1 MSGIPAE
8 IDTPDIVV
16 DLDVLERNIERMAAA
31 LRAKGLR
38 LRPHAKTH
46 KMPEIAARQLAAG
59 AVGLTVATIGEA
71 EVFAEH
77 GATDLFIAYPLWIG
91 PRQAERL
98 RRLTGTARIAIGV
111 DSVEAAEAAGRHL
124 GSAAGDIEAVVEID
138 SGHHRSGVLPEQ
150 AVVVARAAAAAGL
163 RVGGVFTFPGHSYA
177 PGMPAKAVE
186 EEQQA
191 LGRAAGLL
199 AAAGFEITR
208 VSGGSTPTAELTGAA
223 GAHAGVEQ
231 GASAEPVGDPAL
243 TEVRPGV
250 YVFGD
255 AQQFE
260 LGRCTLAD
268 IALTVAATVVS
279 RHEGDDTTPR
289 RVVLDAGS
297 KVLGGDRP
305 AWATGFGR
313 LMDHPAARITAL
325 SEHHAT
331 VVWPDDSDLPA
342 LGERLRVVPNHVCVA
357 VNLVDDVA
365 VVRAGELVDRWRVA
379 ARGKNA

>member
-8 IDTPDIVV
+8 IDTPDIMV
-16 DLDVLERNIERMAAA
+16 DLDVLERNIERMAGA

-77 GATDLFIAYPLWIG
+77 GVTDLFIAYPLWIG

-98 RRLTGTARIAIGV
+98 RGLGTRARIAIGT

-124 GSAAGDIEAVVEID
+124 GDAAGDIEVLVEID
-138 SGHHRSGVLPEQ
+138 SGHHRSGVRPVQ
-150 AVVVARAAAAAGL
+150 AVEVARAAARAGL
-163 RVGGVFTFPGHSYA
+163 RVGGVFTFPGHGYA
-177 PGMPAKAVE
+177 PGMPAKAAE

-191 LGRAAGLL
+191 LGQAAELL
-199 AAAGFEITR
+199 AAAGFEVTR
-208 VSGGSTPTAELTGAA
+208 VSGGSTPTAELTGA
-223 GAHAGVEQ
+223 
-231 GASAEPVGDPAL
+231 SAV
-243 TEVRPGV
+243 TEARPGV

-255 AQQFE
+255 AQQLE
-260 LGRCTLAD
+260 LGRCAVED

-279 RHEGDDTTPR
+279 RHEGDDSMPR

-313 LMDHPAARITAL
+313 LMDHPEARITAL

-331 VVWPDDSDLPA
+331 VLWPEHTDLPA

-365 VVRAGELVDRWRVA
+365 VVSGGKLVDRWRVA
-379 ARGKNA
+379 ARGRNA

>member
-1 MSGIPAE
+1 MSTIPAE
-8 IDTPDIVV
+8 IDTPDILV
-16 DLDVLERNIERMAAA
+16 DRDVLERNIERMAAA
-31 LRAKGLR
+31 LRAKGLG

-46 KMPEIAARQLAAG
+46 KMPEVAARQLAAG

-98 RRLTGTARIAIGV
+98 RRLGATARIAIGT

-124 GSAAGDIEAVVEID
+124 GASAADIEVLVEID
-138 SGHHRSGVLPEQ
+138 SGHHRSGVRPEQ
-150 AVVVARAAAAAGL
+150 AVAVARASARAGL
-163 RVGGVFTFPGHSYA
+163 RVAGVFTFPGHGYA
-177 PGMPAKAVE
+177 PGMPAKAAE

-191 LGRAAGLL
+191 LGQAADLL
-199 AAAGFEITR
+199 AAAGFEVTR
-208 VSGGSTPTAELTGAA
+208 VSGGSTPTAELTGASTA
-223 GAHAGVEQ
+223 
-231 GASAEPVGDPAL
+231 
-243 TEVRPGV
+243 TEARPGV

-255 AQQFE
+255 AQQLE
-260 LGRCTLAD
+260 LGRCRTAD

-279 RHEGDDTTPR
+279 RHEGDDSTPR
-289 RVVLDAGS
+289 RLVLDAGS

-305 AWATGFGR
+305 AWTTGFGR
-313 LMDHPAARITAL
+313 LMDHPDARITAL

-331 VVWPDDSDLPA
+331 VVWPAGTDLPA
-342 LGERLRVVPNHVCVA
+342 LGARLRVIPNHVCVA

-365 VVRAGELVDRWRVA
+365 VVSGGELVDRWRVA
-379 ARGKNA
+379 ARGRNA

>member
-1 MSGIPAE
+1 MPVIPVE
-8 IDTPDIVV
+8 VDTPCVLV
-16 DLDVLERNIERMAAA
+16 DQDVLERNIERMAAA

-98 RRLTGTARIAIGV
+98 RRIATTARIAIGT
-111 DSVEAAEAAGRHL
+111 DSVEAAEETGRHL
-124 GSAAGDIEAVVEID
+124 GDAAGRIEVLVEID
-138 SGHHRSGVLPEQ
+138 SGHHRSGVGPSQ
-150 AVVVARAAAAAGL
+150 AVEVARAAARAGL
-163 RVGGVFTFPGHSYA
+163 RVAGVFTFPGHGYA
-177 PGMPAKAVE
+177 PQMPAKAAAQE
-186 EEQQA
+186 ERA
-191 LGRAAGLL
+191 LGDAAEAL
-199 AAAGFEITR
+199 AAAGFEVTR
-208 VSGGSTPTAELTGAA
+208 VSGGSTPTAELTGT
-223 GAHAGVEQ
+223 
-231 GASAEPVGDPAL
+231 SAI
-243 TEVRPGV
+243 TEARPGV

-255 AQQFE
+255 AQQLE
-260 LGRCTLAD
+260 LGRCSVES

-279 RHEGDDTTPR
+279 RHEGDGATPR
-289 RVVLDAGS
+289 RVVVDAGS
-297 KVLGGDRP
+297 KVLGGDRA

-313 LMDHPAARITAL
+313 LMDHPDARVTAL

-331 VVWPDDSDLPA
+331 VVWPADGDLPA
-342 LGERLRVVPNHVCVA
+342 LGTRLRVIPNHVCVA

-365 VVRAGELVDRWRVA
+365 VVRDGKLVDRWRVA
-379 ARGKNA
+379 ARGRNA

>member
-1 MSGIPAE
+1 MSGIPVE
-8 IDTPDIVV
+8 IDTPDILVE
-16 DLDVLERNIERMAAA
+16 LDVLQRNIERMAAA
-31 LRAKGLR
+31 LSAKGLR

-46 KMPEIAARQLAAG
+46 KMPEVAARQLAAG

-98 RRLTGTARIAIGV
+98 RRLTTRARIAIGT
-111 DSVEAAEAAGRHL
+111 DSVEAAEAAGRQL
-124 GSAAGDIEAVVEID
+124 GAAAGDIEVLVEID
-138 SGHHRSGVLPEQ
+138 SGHHRSGVRP
-150 AVVVARAAAAAGL
+150 ARAVEVADAAARAGL
-163 RVGGVFTFPGHSYA
+163 RVGGVFTFPGHGYA
-177 PGMPAKAVE
+177 PDMPERAAAE
-186 EEQQA
+186 EEKA
-191 LGRAAGLL
+191 LGEAVGALN
-199 AAAGFEITR
+199 AAGFEVTR
-208 VSGGSTPTAELTGAA
+208 VSGGSTPTAELTGS
-223 GAHAGVEQ
+223 
-231 GASAEPVGDPAL
+231 SAI
-243 TEVRPGV
+243 TEARPGV

-255 AQQFE
+255 AQQLE
-260 LGRCTLAD
+260 LGRCSTAD

-297 KVLGGDRP
+297 KILGGDRP

-313 LMDHPAARITAL
+313 LMDHPGARITAL

-331 VVWPDDSDLPA
+331 VVWPADSDLPG
-342 LGERLRVVPNHVCVA
+342 LGERLRVIPNHVCVA

-365 VVRAGELVDRWRVA
+365 VVSGGELVGRWRVA
-379 ARGKNA
+379 ARGRNA

>member
-1 MSGIPAE
+1 MTRVPE
-8 IDTPDIVV
+8 DVDTPDIVV
-16 DLDVLERNIERMAAA
+16 ELDVLRRNVDRMAAG

-46 KMPEIAARQLAAG
+46 KMPEIAELQLAAG

-91 PRQAERL
+91 PRQAQRL
-98 RRLTGTARIAIGV
+98 RRLAAGARIAIGA
-111 DSVEAAEAAGRHL
+111 DSAEAVGAAGRQL
-124 GSAAGDIEAVVEID
+124 GDAAGDIEVLVEID
-138 SGHHRSGVLPEQ
+138 SGHHRSGVLPAA
-150 AVVVARAAAAAGL
+150 AVAVARAAAAAGF
-163 RVGGVFTFPGHSYA
+163 RVGGVFTFPGHGYA
-177 PGMPAKAVE
+177 PDMPEQAARE
-186 EEQQA
+186 EEQA
-191 LGRAAGLL
+191 LGRAAELL
-199 AAAGFEITR
+199 TAAGFDVTR
-208 VSGGSTPTAELTGAA
+208 VSGGSTPTAELA
-223 GAHAGVEQ
+223 GP
-231 GASAEPVGDPAL
+231 SAI

-255 AQQFE
+255 GQQLE
-260 LGRCTLAD
+260 LGRCAIAD

-279 RHEGDDTTPR
+279 RHEGDGTAPR
-289 RVVLDAGS
+289 RIVLDAGS

-313 LMDHPAARITAL
+313 LMDEPDARITAL

-331 VVWPDDSDLPA
+331 VVWPDGGDLPA
-342 LGERLRVVPNHVCVA
+342 LGERLRVIPNHVCVA

-365 VVRAGELVDRWRVA
+365 VVSGGEVVGRWRVA
-379 ARGKNA
+379 ARGRNS

>member
-1 MSGIPAE
+1 MSAIPVE
-8 IDTPDIVV
+8 IDTPDIMVE
-16 DLDVLERNIERMAAA
+16 LDVLERNIERMAAA
-31 LRAKGLR
+31 LQTKGLR

-71 EVFAEH
+71 EVFADH

-91 PRQAERL
+91 PRQAQRL
-98 RRLTGTARIAIGV
+98 QKLATRARVAIGT
-111 DSVEAAEAAGRHL
+111 DSAEAAETAGRHL
-124 GSAAGDIEAVVEID
+124 GAAAGDIEVMVEID
-138 SGHHRSGVLPEQ
+138 SGHHRSGVRPEQ
-150 AVVVARAAAAAGL
+150 AVAVARAATRAGL
-163 RVGGVFTFPGHSYA
+163 RVAGVFTFPGHGYA
-177 PGMPAKAVE
+177 PGMPATAAE
-186 EEQQA
+186 QEQQA
-191 LGRAAGLL
+191 LARAAELL
-199 AAAGFEITR
+199 AAAGFEVTR
-208 VSGGSTPTAELTGAA
+208 VSGGSTPTAELTGTSAA
-223 GAHAGVEQ
+223 
-231 GASAEPVGDPAL
+231 

-255 AQQFE
+255 AQQLE
-260 LGRCTLAD
+260 LGRCTTAD

-297 KVLGGDRP
+297 KILGGDRA

-313 LMDHPAARITAL
+313 LMDHPEARITAL

-331 VVWPDDSDLPA
+331 VAWPDDSGLPA
-342 LGERLRVVPNHVCVA
+342 LGERLRVIPNHVCVA

-365 VVRAGELVDRWRVA
+365 VVNGGTLVTRWQVA
-379 ARGKNA
+379 ARGRNS

>member
-16 DLDVLERNIERMAAA
+16 DLEVLERNIERMAAA
-31 LRAKGLR
+31 LRARGLR

-98 RRLTGTARIAIGV
+98 RRLAGTARIAIGV

-208 VSGGSTPTAELTGAA
+208 VSGGSTPTAELTGASEPGSEGA
-223 GAHAGVEQ
+223 G
-231 GASAEPVGDPAL
+231 SAEQSGDPAL

-297 KVLGGDRP
+297 KVLGGDRS

-313 LMDHPAARITAL
+313 LMDHPEARITAL

-331 VVWPDDSDLPA
+331 VVWPEDSDLPA

-379 ARGKNA
+379 ARGRNA

>member
-1 MSGIPAE
+1 MPRIPVE
-8 IDTPDIVV
+8 VDTPDIMV
-16 DLDVLERNIERMAAA
+16 DLDVLERNIERMATA

-77 GATDLFIAYPLWIG
+77 GVTDLFIAYPLWIV

-98 RRLTGTARIAIGV
+98 RRLGTGARIAIGT

-124 GSAAGDIEAVVEID
+124 GDAAGDIEVLVEID
-138 SGHHRSGVLPEQ
+138 SGHHRSGVSPAQ
-150 AVVVARAAAAAGL
+150 AVEVARAAARAGL
-163 RVGGVFTFPGHSYA
+163 RVGGVFTFPGHGYA
-177 PGMPAKAVE
+177 PQMPAKAAVE
-186 EEQQA
+186 EEKA
-191 LGRAAGLL
+191 LAEAVELL
-199 AAAGFEITR
+199 VAAGFEVTR
-208 VSGGSTPTAELTGAA
+208 VSGGSTPTAELTGT
-223 GAHAGVEQ
+223 
-231 GASAEPVGDPAL
+231 SSI
-243 TEVRPGV
+243 TEARPGV

-260 LGRCTLAD
+260 LGRCSIED

-279 RHEGDDTTPR
+279 RHEGDGATPR

-305 AWATGFGR
+305 AWTTGFGR
-313 LMDHPAARITAL
+313 LMDHPEARITAL

-331 VVWPDDSDLPA
+331 VVWPADSDLPA
-342 LGERLRVVPNHVCVA
+342 LGERLRVIPNHVCVA

-365 VVRAGELVDRWRVA
+365 VVSGGRLVDRWRVA
-379 ARGKNA
+379 ARGRNA

>member
-1 MSGIPAE
+1 MGTIPME
-8 IDTPDIVV
+8 IDTPDIMV

-31 LRAKGLR
+31 LRAKGLA

-46 KMPEIAARQLAAG
+46 KLPEVAARQLAAG

-71 EVFAEH
+71 EVFAGH

-98 RRLTGTARIAIGV
+98 RRLAAAGARISIGT

-124 GSAAGDIEAVVEID
+124 GDAAGDIEAMVEID
-138 SGHHRSGVLPEQ
+138 SGHHRSGVRPEQ
-150 AVVVARAAAAAGL
+150 VVAVARAATGAGL
-163 RVGGVFTFPGHSYA
+163 RVGGVFTFPGHGYA
-177 PGMPAKAVE
+177 PGMPAKAAE

-199 AAAGFEITR
+199 AAAGFEVTR
-208 VSGGSTPTAELTGAA
+208 VSGGSTPTAELTGTSAA
-223 GAHAGVEQ
+223 
-231 GASAEPVGDPAL
+231 

-255 AQQFE
+255 AQQLE
-260 LGRCTLAD
+260 LGRCAMAD

-279 RHEGDDTTPR
+279 RHEGDDTAPR

-297 KVLGGDRP
+297 KVLGADRP

-313 LMDHPAARITAL
+313 LMDHPEARITAL

-331 VVWPDDSDLPA
+331 VAWPEDGDLPA

-365 VVRAGELVDRWRVA
+365 VVSGGAVVERWRVA
-379 ARGKNA
+379 ARGRNA

>member
-1 MSGIPAE
+1 MSTIPAE
-8 IDTPDIVV
+8 IDTPDIMV
-16 DLDVLERNIERMAAA
+16 DLDVLERNVERMAAA
-31 LRAKGLR
+31 LKAKGLA

-46 KMPEIAARQLAAG
+46 KMPEVAARQLAAG

-91 PRQAERL
+91 PRQAQRLQRLAERA
-98 RRLTGTARIAIGV
+98 GIAIGT
-111 DSVEAAEAAGRHL
+111 DSVEGAEAAGRHL
-124 GSAAGDIEAVVEID
+124 GAAAGGIEVMVEID
-138 SGHHRSGVLPEQ
+138 SGHHRSGVRPEQ
-150 AVVVARAAAAAGL
+150 AVEVARAAAGAGL
-163 RVGGVFTFPGHSYA
+163 RVAGVFTFPGHSYA
-177 PGMPAKAVE
+177 PDMPAKAAE

-191 LGRAAGLL
+191 LGRAAELL
-199 AAAGFEITR
+199 AAAGFDIER
-208 VSGGSTPTAELTGAA
+208 VSGGSTPTAELTAGSAA
-223 GAHAGVEQ
+223 
-231 GASAEPVGDPAL
+231 

-255 AQQFE
+255 AQQLE

-279 RHEGDDTTPR
+279 RHEGTDGEPR
-289 RVVLDAGS
+289 RIVVDAGS
-297 KVLGGDRP
+297 KVLGGDRS

-313 LMDHPAARITAL
+313 LMDHPDARITAL

-331 VVWPDDSDLPA
+331 VQWPDGGDLPA
-342 LGERLRVVPNHVCVA
+342 LGERLRVVPNHVCIA

-365 VVRAGELVDRWRVA
+365 VVRGGELVDRWRVA
-379 ARGKNA
+379 ARGRNA

>member
-1 MSGIPAE
+1 MPRIPVE
-8 IDTPDIVV
+8 VDTPDVMV

-98 RRLTGTARIAIGV
+98 RRLATTARIAIGT
-111 DSVEAAEAAGRHL
+111 DSVEAAETAGRHL
-124 GSAAGDIEAVVEID
+124 GDAAGGIEVLVEID
-138 SGHHRSGVLPEQ
+138 SGHHRSGVSP
-150 AVVVARAAAAAGL
+150 ARAVEVAGAAARAGL
-163 RVGGVFTFPGHSYA
+163 RVAGVFTFPGHGYA
-177 PGMPAKAVE
+177 PQMPAKAAAQE
-186 EEQQA
+186 EQA
-191 LGRAAGLL
+191 LGEAAEALT
-199 AAAGFEITR
+199 AAGFEVTR
-208 VSGGSTPTAELTGAA
+208 VSGGSTPTAELTGT
-223 GAHAGVEQ
+223 
-231 GASAEPVGDPAL
+231 SAI
-243 TEVRPGV
+243 TEARPGV

-255 AQQFE
+255 AQQWE
-260 LGRCTLAD
+260 LGRCAVED

-279 RHEGDDTTPR
+279 RHEGDGATPR
-289 RVVLDAGS
+289 RVVVDAGS

-305 AWATGFGR
+305 AWATGFGQ
-313 LMDHPAARITAL
+313 LIDHPEARITAL

-331 VVWPDDSDLPA
+331 VVWPADGDLPA
-342 LGERLRVVPNHVCVA
+342 LGERLRVIPNHVCVA

-365 VVRAGELVDRWRVA
+365 VVRDGELVDRWRVA
-379 ARGKNA
+379 ARGRNA